1 MASAS
6 ERLAQD
12 MSAESFVAELLKSF
26 SQVVEPLTDALNPL
40 AANPPSTGELAALLA
55 DFGWTIPGGA
65 DATAIATA
73 LGSLATDAEILVAD
87 AQQLNSHSSS
97 DEITHV
103 LTDLAK
109 VLADITNLAAAGANL
124 QFTPFDQQSFWNGP
138 DSFPVLLWPYLV
150 HRYLQKHVSI
160 AYGILRFL
168 GILSEKPQAAV
179 PATGRIEYF
188 KRDIDWS
195 LIPGY
200 ATKAG
205 ATFSSVYH
213 WDDPATPL
221 DHAAFIQGL
230 AALAG
235 SFPIAAGVD
244 APSPEVEAAFYPGNV
259 PSNLLQLSAAP
270 VPPLDF
276 SGPVEVL
283 LKFVL
288 GVIPIPVSGGNPPDP
303 VGLALFPLLTGAATA
318 KFQVTDFFYV
328 QIDGHFQS
336 IPVIVEFRP
345 LGGGV
350 EAKVNP
356 VTLASLAVET
366 QIDATATFGGK
377 APDGFPWVLVGS
389 AASSHLELAA
399 AHLAVKAQ
407 GPIDELT
414 YQIEAGLEGAK
425 VVIDLADADNFLQS
439 TMGGTPQSID
449 LSCTLGWSRQRGF
462 SFNGQAE
469 LSATI
474 SIHQSL
480 GGVVELDS
488 ILVAL
493 RAGTDAGSAAFVV
506 AVSGG
511 VTLGPIAAVVE
522 QIGVRLEFKPNASHK
537 GNLGD
542 FDLGFGFQPPSGLG
556 FSIDAGAVAGG
567 GFVLFDQEKG
577 EYAGFLDISIAEIIQ
592 VKFIAILDTELP
604 DGSKGYSLLFI
615 IFLALPPIQ
624 LGYGFT
630 LNGVGGIAGVN
641 RTMVVQAMQ
650 LGLHNHTLEY
660 LINPPH
666 TVAEAPAAINAIGSF
681 FPPALGRYLFGPILA
696 LGWETFIELTIGVVL
711 EVPDPIRLALLG
723 IIDIA
728 LPSIEAPEE
737 AVVFIHI
744 DVLGTLDFG
753 TKKLGLDG
761 SLYGSRI
768 LEFPILGDFALR
780 TSWGANPS
788 SLFSMGGFNPHFDTA
803 GLDVPQLHRMSI
815 SIGDGDNPQISAN
828 SYLAFTS
835 NTIQFGADVEAY
847 LSEGGL
853 TVHGYLGFDLLI
865 VIKSPTI
872 FLEFDF
878 AAGFDVSYQ
887 GTTFAGLTVTGTLTG
902 TTPWHMHGDAT
913 LHLLC
918 FSVSKSVD
926 RSWGEVIEPQPVPQA
941 ILPDLLPALADPQ
954 NWNAVLPDAT
964 TPSATLSAPQSP
976 DASTILVHPMGTLV
990 VREKVVPLDLSISHY
1005 KSGPPSD
1012 GSYFS
1017 LEDVTINGAK
1027 VAKEAFQDFFAAG
1040 QFLDLSDAD
1049 KLSRSSFEPH
1059 NAGAR
1064 IAPSTINSGADSTR
1078 MVVYDEYYI
1087 DDPIAPLRISP
1098 VYVMPLNV
1106 YTALSYQSAGFQ
1118 SPMRNSGFGKYKT
1131 GPSTPAVV
1139 TKDPSYVVTAVEDL
1153 SVVTAI
1159 TDVGM
1164 TYYRARVMLQ
1174 AHLENNP
1181 QDAGN
1186 LQIVPTHEAIP

>member
-1 MASAS
+1 
-6 ERLAQD
+6 
-12 MSAESFVAELLKSF
+12 MSAESFVSELLKSF
-26 SQVVEPLTDALNPL
+26 SQVVEPLTDALTPL
-40 AANPPSTGELAALLA
+40 AVAPPSTNELAALLA
-55 DFGWTIPGGA
+55 DFGWTLPGDS
-65 DATAIATA
+65 DAMALATA
-73 LGSLATDAEILVAD
+73 LGSLATDAETLVTD
-87 AQQLNSHSSS
+87 AQQLDPDSSS

-150 HRYLQKHVSI
+150 HRYLQKHLTIV
-160 AYGILRFL
+160 YGALRFL
-168 GILSEKPQAAV
+168 GILSETPVTPQAPVAV
-179 PATGRIEYF
+179 SGQIEYLR
-188 KRDIDWS
+188 RDIDWS
-195 LIPGY
+195 LIPRY

-205 ATFSSVYH
+205 DTFSSVYH
-213 WDDPATPL
+213 WNDPATPL
-221 DHAAFIQGL
+221 DHVALIQGL

-235 SFPIAAGVD
+235 SFPIATGVD
-244 APSPEVEAAFYPGNV
+244 PPSPEVGAVFYPGNV

-270 VPPLDF
+270 VPALEM
-276 SGPVEVL
+276 SGPAEL
-283 LKFVL
+283 ILKLVL
-288 GVIPIPVSGGNPPDP
+288 GVIPIPVSGGNRPDP
-303 VGLALFPLLTGAATA
+303 VGLALFPVLTGAATA
-318 KFQVTDFFYV
+318 KFQVTDLFYV
-328 QIDGHFQS
+328 QIDGHAQT

-356 VTLASLAVET
+356 VTLASLAAQT
-366 QIDATATFGGK
+366 QIDATVTFGGK
-377 APDGFPWVLVGS
+377 APDGSSWILVGS

-399 AHLAVKAQ
+399 AHLAVTAQ

-414 YQIEAGLEGAK
+414 YQIEAGFEGCK
-425 VVIDLADADNFLQS
+425 VVIDLGDGDNFLQS
-439 TMGGTPQSID
+439 TMGSAPQSID
-449 LSCTLGWSRQRGF
+449 LSCTLAWSRQRGF

-469 LSATI
+469 LSTTI
-474 SIHQSL
+474 PIHQSL

-488 ILVAL
+488 ILIAL
-493 RAGTDAGSAAFVV
+493 RAGTGAGSAALVV
-506 AVSGG
+506 AISGG

-522 QIGVRLEFKPNASHK
+522 QIGVRLEFKPNVLHK

-542 FDLGFGFQPPSGLG
+542 FDLGFGFQPPNGLG

-567 GFVLFDQEKG
+567 GFVLFDEEKG

-592 VKFIAILDTELP
+592 VKFIAILDTKLP
-604 DGSKGYSLLFI
+604 DGSNGFSLLFI

-650 LGLHNHTLEY
+650 TGLHNHTLEF

-666 TVAEAPAAINAIGSF
+666 TVADAPTAISAIGTF

-696 LGWETFIELTIGVVL
+696 LGWETFIQLTVGVVL

-737 AVVFIHI
+737 AVVFLHI

-780 TSWGANPS
+780 TSWGINPS
-788 SLFSMGGFNPHFDTA
+788 SLFSMGGFNPHFDTT
-803 GLDVPQLHRMSI
+803 GLDVPPLHRMSI

-828 SYLAFTS
+828 SYLALTS

-872 FLEFDF
+872 FLQFDF
-878 AAGFDVSYQ
+878 SAGFDVTYQ
-887 GTTFAGLTVTGTLTG
+887 GTTFAGLNLTGTLTG
-902 TTPWHMHGDAT
+902 TTPWHIHGDAT

-926 RSWGEVIEPQPVPQA
+926 RTWGQVIVPQPAPQA

-954 NWNAVLPDAT
+954 NWNAVLPDAAT
-964 TPSATLSAPQSP
+964 SSVTLSASQPP
-976 DASTILVHPMGTLV
+976 DAGAILVHPMGTLV
-990 VREKVVPLDLSISHY
+990 VREKVVPLDLSIAHY
-1005 KSGPPSD
+1005 KSGPPAD
-1012 GSYFS
+1012 GNYFS
-1017 LEDVTINGAK
+1017 LKDVTINGVK
-1027 VAKEAFQDFFAAG
+1027 VAQDAFTDFFAAG

-1049 KLSRSSFEPH
+1049 KLSRSSFEPYH
-1059 NAGAR
+1059 AGAK
-1064 IAPSTINSGADSTR
+1064 IAASTINSGAESTR
-1078 MVVYDEYYI
+1078 TVAYDEYYI
-1087 DDPIAPLRISP
+1087 DDPIAPMRISL
-1098 VYVMPLNV
+1098 VYVMPVNV
-1106 YTALSYQSAGFQ
+1106 YTYLSYQSAGFQ
-1118 SPMRNSGFGKYKT
+1118 SSMKNTGLGKYKT
-1131 GPSTPAVV
+1131 GAATPAVL
-1139 TKDPSYVVTAVEDL
+1139 TKALSYVVTNVEDL

-1159 TDVGM
+1159 TGTEM
-1164 TYYRARVMLQ
+1164 TYYQARAALQ
-1174 AHLENNP
+1174 AHLEGSP

-1186 LQIVPTHEAIP
+1186 LQIVPTHEALP